1 MVEETI
7 FDEFSS
13 FGRNINKIALF
24 WLINVIFML
33 LSLLSNYTRIMYIEI
48 APIVI
53 FPFIPLAAIS
63 NVIMNIYFYKSRE
76 NLIRVFEIQSNPY
89 LKRIIFYQKKT
100 LFYKICS
107 FFLFW
112 IPFLLLLIIYPLGSV
127 VDILNSSI
135 LIPFASILGIVF
147 VGLIFCFIRS
157 KFENKVWKSLYN
169 LLFSNFIDLP
179 DEIEKGVKSG
189 INFLKTGILL
199 PSSVIIL
206 VLSAFLQPF
215 VLIPVTVLPFLSI
228 MGYFQL
234 GAAMRKFRNLE
245 IKITTQL

>member
-1 MVEETI
+1 M
-7 FDEFSS
+7 
-13 FGRNINKIALF
+13 
-24 WLINVIFML
+24 
-33 LSLLSNYTRIMYIEI
+33 
-48 APIVI
+48 
-53 FPFIPLAAIS
+53 
-63 NVIMNIYFYKSRE
+63 
-76 NLIRVFEIQSNPY
+76 
-89 LKRIIFYQKKT
+89 
-100 LFYKICS
+100 
-107 FFLFW
+107 
-112 IPFLLLLIIYPLGSV
+112 
-127 VDILNSSI
+127 
-135 LIPFASILGIVF
+135 
-147 VGLIFCFIRS
+147 GLIFCFIRS